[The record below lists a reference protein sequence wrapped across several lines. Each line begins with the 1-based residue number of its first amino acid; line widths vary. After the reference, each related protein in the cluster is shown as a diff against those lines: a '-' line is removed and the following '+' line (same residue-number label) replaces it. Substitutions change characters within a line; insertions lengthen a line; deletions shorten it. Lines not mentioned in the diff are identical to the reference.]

1 MVGVVDGEVVWLD
14 VRLVVAD
21 SVCHVVAARVVVG
34 GAMVVGVVL
43 VRALVGVV
51 GGEREAV
58 RVPVE
63 VSEDAGDAGAV
74 VVRVG
79 LAAVADGSEVAAER
93 VVVALVVSKAV
104 PVLANVEEAV
114 AGVVTYLVLAM
125 ERSGKRPEV

>member
-63 VSEDAGDAGAV
+63 VGDAGAV